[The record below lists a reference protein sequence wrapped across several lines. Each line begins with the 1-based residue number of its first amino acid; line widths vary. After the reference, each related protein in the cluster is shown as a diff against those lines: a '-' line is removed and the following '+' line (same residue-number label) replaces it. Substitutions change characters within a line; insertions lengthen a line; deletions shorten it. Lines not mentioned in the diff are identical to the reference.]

1 MRLLIADD
9 EQYTREGLRNVFDW
23 DALGIH
29 EVMLARD
36 GKDALTIA
44 RWFLPDVVIT
54 DIKMPRRDGIHFA
67 RELTGFLPQCKL
79 LFISGYMEV
88 DYFKNA
94 LQLSA
99 VDYVLKPIDKEQ
111 LYDAVRRAVAGIE
124 QARSVQR
131 LREDNLEMKRNRLIH
146 LLLHDQPDVKW
157 CQRLCEEVGFQQR
170 GEFVCVALREL
181 GMRWYSQRV
190 FDDFDRVC
198 EKQQVP
204 YLMDYLQDSRYV
216 AIFRDPDP
224 DRLRRGL
231 RELLSQERLLIGVGG
246 RVRGLMAVNGSYR
259 QARQAQGMYF
269 FHPEVRYVEPDALPE
284 QSRTLDPGL
293 QGQFLALLRDR
304 PGELSPWFGELFA
317 AIEEHCGQ
325 YRRQSLQD
333 LFRTL
338 IQAILAE
345 HPELMPRLSGVHQ
358 LEDIPAMLEGMETW
372 QELKAFLLQLLET
385 LQEALSQRSQY
396 TRTVQQML
404 KYVDQRYCDSALT
417 VQQVAEE
424 FHMSTTYLGILFKRE
439 THQTLKQ
446 YITQRRIGRA
456 KQLLQEGREKIAD
469 IAEMCGFA
477 NANYFAHIFKETEG
491 VTPQEYRKCK

>member
-54 DIKMPRRDGIHFA
+54 DIKMPRMDGILFA

-131 LREDNLEMKRNRLIH
+131 LRADNLAMKRNRLIH

-170 GEFVCVALREL
+170 GEFVL
-181 GMRWYSQRV
+181 S
-190 FDDFDRVC
+190 
-198 EKQQVP
+198 
-204 YLMDYLQDSRYV
+204 
-216 AIFRDPDP
+216 
-224 DRLRRGL
+224 
-231 RELLSQERLLIGVGG
+231 LL
-246 RVRGLMAVNGSYR
+246 
-259 QARQAQGMYF
+259 
-269 FHPEVRYVEPDALPE
+269 
-284 QSRTLDPGL
+284 
-293 QGQFLALLRDR
+293 
-304 PGELSPWFGELFA
+304 
-317 AIEEHCGQ
+317 
-325 YRRQSLQD
+325 
-333 LFRTL
+333 
-338 IQAILAE
+338 
-345 HPELMPRLSGVHQ
+345 
-358 LEDIPAMLEGMETW
+358 
-372 QELKAFLLQLLET
+372 
-385 LQEALSQRSQY
+385 
-396 TRTVQQML
+396 
-404 KYVDQRYCDSALT
+404 
-417 VQQVAEE
+417 
-424 FHMSTTYLGILFKRE
+424 
-439 THQTLKQ
+439 
-446 YITQRRIGRA
+446 
-456 KQLLQEGREKIAD
+456 
-469 IAEMCGFA
+469 
-477 NANYFAHIFKETEG
+477 HI
-491 VTPQEYRKCK
+491 

>member
-54 DIKMPRRDGIHFA
+54 DIKMPRMDGILFA
-67 RELTGFLPQCKL
+67 RELTSFLPQCKL

-124 QARSVQR
+124 QVRSVQR

-157 CQRLCEEVGFQQR
+157 CERLCEEVGFQQR
-170 GEFVCVALREL
+170 GEFVCVTLREL

-190 FDDFDRVC
+190 FDLFDRAC

-204 YLMDYLQDSRYV
+204 YIMDYLQDSRYI
-216 AIFRDPDP
+216 AILREPDP
-224 DRLRRGL
+224 ARLRRSL
-231 RELLSQERLLIGVGG
+231 KELLAEERLLMGVGT
-246 RVRGLMAVNGSYR
+246 RVKGLLAVNDSYE

-269 FHPEVRYVEPDALPE
+269 FHPEMRYMEPDMLP
-284 QSRTLDPGL
+284 QTYRTLDPGL
-293 QGQFLALLRDR
+293 QGQFLTILRDR
-304 PGELSPWFGELFA
+304 PGELSAWFAELFA
-317 AIEEHCGQ
+317 TIEEHCGQ
-325 YRRQSLQD
+325 YRRLSLLY

-345 HPELMPRLSGVHQ
+345 HPELMPKLTGVHQ
-358 LEDIPAMLEGMETW
+358 LEDIPTMLEAMETW
-372 QELKAFLLQLLET
+372 QELKCFMLQLLET
-385 LQEALSQRSQY
+385 LEEALSQRSQY
-396 TRTVQQML
+396 TRTVQQIL
-404 KYVDQRYCDSALT
+404 KYVDQHYCDSALT
-417 VQQVAEE
+417 VQQMAEV

-446 YITQRRIGRA
+446 YISERRIGKA
-456 KQLLQEGREKIAD
+456 KKLLEEGREKIGD

-491 VTPQEYRKCK
+491 ITPQEYRKCK